1 MQLFLVF
8 INVFPL
14 NFEALTLFSDE
25 PCSDPSLLQASG
37 NVSPHSRRK
46 NMLCPPCIGRNHML

>member
-14 NFEALTLFSDE
+14 NFEALTPHRSQKNNALTLLSDE

-37 NVSPHSRRK
+37 NVSPQSRRK
-46 NMLCPPCIGRNHML
+46 NML